1 MGMFPGVMSFL
12 WVRSIGLLASS
23 SVLNVPAAS
32 IHTCGANVPHSC
44 GNNVFFFFF
53 FFTVKVNSF
62 CWDGVTLARIRVKVC
77 IGGGGDG
84 PDVGRSL

>member
-1 MGMFPGVMSFL
+1 MGMFLGVMSFL

-53 FFTVKVNSF
+53 FLLSKLMAF
-62 CWDGVTLARIRVKVC
+62 
-77 IGGGGDG
+77 
-84 PDVGRSL
+84 VGMASR